1 MDVIIVT
8 KLGKAYK
15 QYPSEWL
22 RLIDIFSPF
31 AKRHYELKWV
41 LKDLTFNIKQ
51 GETLGIVGMN
61 GAGKSTLLKMV
72 AGILQPSTGDIKIH
86 GKVSALLE
94 LGMGF
99 HPDFTGRQN
108 VNLSGNLL
116 GYGSKEM
123 ELLMPEIE
131 EFSEIGEYLDK
142 PIKFYSSGMQMRL
155 AFSIATVKRPDIL
168 IVDEALSVGDVYFQ
182 HKSFSRIR
190 KFRDQGTTI
199 LMVSHDKSVIQ
210 SICDRVILL
219 ESGCLKKD
227 GPPDLVMDYYNAS
240 LANKTNTNITQ
251 QSDKDGRF
259 KTQSGSGEVKIKTV
273 EILNENKVPIE
284 FIEVGQKI
292 TLKISITAYENLP
305 SIVLG
310 YLIKDRL
317 GQSVYGTNTYYLD
330 QKISNLQK
338 DNSYEYFFTFHANIG
353 EGSYSISVGVHR
365 DENHIDK
372 NYDWQDLATTF
383 NIINGAYKKF
393 IGVNWLP
400 PVLECNK

>member
-1 MDVIIVT
+1 MNHHIPPDRAHGGDGHQYGNQAH
-8 KLGKAYK
+8 GKA
-15 QYPSEWL
+15 
-22 RLIDIFSPF
+22 F
-31 AKRHYELKWV
+31 
-41 LKDLTFNIKQ
+41 
-51 GETLGIVGMN
+51 
-61 GAGKSTLLKMV
+61 
-72 AGILQPSTGDIKIH
+72 
-86 GKVSALLE
+86 
-94 LGMGF
+94 
-99 HPDFTGRQN
+99 
-108 VNLSGNLL
+108 
-116 GYGSKEM
+116 
-123 ELLMPEIE
+123 
-131 EFSEIGEYLDK
+131 
-142 PIKFYSSGMQMRL
+142 
-155 AFSIATVKRPDIL
+155 
-168 IVDEALSVGDVYFQ
+168 
-182 HKSFSRIR
+182 
-190 KFRDQGTTI
+190 
-199 LMVSHDKSVIQ
+199 
-210 SICDRVILL
+210 
-219 ESGCLKKD
+219 
-227 GPPDLVMDYYNAS
+227 
-240 LANKTNTNITQ
+240 
-251 QSDKDGRF
+251 
-259 KTQSGSGEVKIKTV
+259 
-273 EILNENKVPIE
+273 ENKVPIE